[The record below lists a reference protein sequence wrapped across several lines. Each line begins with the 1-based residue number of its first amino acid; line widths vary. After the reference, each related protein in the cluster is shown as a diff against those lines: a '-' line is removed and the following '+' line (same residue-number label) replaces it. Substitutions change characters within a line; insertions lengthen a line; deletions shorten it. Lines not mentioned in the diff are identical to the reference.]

1 MYSWVFDGIPT
12 CVFSFADKHDRGL
25 FHFKYKNG
33 DIWEVQ
39 FTENEGELNYE
50 ITCCTS
56 KPMKPLPVDIF
67 DFERDM
73 SKDLCNKLNLL
84 DKYLISHC
92 AYEVQL
98 SDGSLDDFY
107 GVMKLQ
113 NTYSVFVHNVFQIWE
128 NECVR
133 GKAKAESD
141 NTPVAID
148 ISIKTDLNHV
158 NKFVEEYL

>member
-25 FHFKYKNG
+25 FRFKYKNG

-56 KPMKPLPVDIF
+56 NPMKSLPVDIF

-73 SKDLCNKLNLL
+73 NKDLYNKLKVL
-84 DKYLISHC
+84 DEHMACDC
-92 AYEVQL
+92 AYGRPL
-98 SDGSLDDFY
+98 SDDSFDNFHE
-107 GVMKLQ
+107 VMKLQ
-113 NTYSVFVHNVFQIWE
+113 NVYSAFVHNVFQIWE
-128 NECVR
+128 NECIR
-133 GKAKAESD
+133 GKAEGESNND
-141 NTPVAID
+141 TPIAID
-148 ISIKTDLNHV
+148 ISIKTDLNAI
-158 NKFVEEYL
+158 KKLLEE